1 VKDLLRIACVLIAGL
16 LGACGG
22 GGMGS
27 EEAPGQSPPSPDAR
41 LVLNNVAWDQ
51 GDWAE

>member
-1 VKDLLRIACVLIAGL
+1 VKYFLRIASVLVAGL

-27 EEAPGQSPPSPDAR
+27 GDAPGQSSPPPDAR
-41 LVLNNVAWDQ
+41 LVLDNVAWDQ